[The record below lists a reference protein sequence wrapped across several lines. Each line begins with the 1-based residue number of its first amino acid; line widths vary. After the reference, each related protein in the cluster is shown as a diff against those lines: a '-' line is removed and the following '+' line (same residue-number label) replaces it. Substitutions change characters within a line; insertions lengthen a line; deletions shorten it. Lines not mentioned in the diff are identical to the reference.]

1 LNHNEPQVGLQGEGG
16 LFGNTNIDNKM
27 VAERIVNSNLKENI
41 QDLQGELNIITNSI
55 RDMIDNCDDKL
66 SQVIKQV
73 EKTNQ
78 M

>member
-1 LNHNEPQVGLQGEGG
+1 
-16 LFGNTNIDNKM
+16 M

-78 M
+78 MWK

>member
-1 LNHNEPQVGLQGEGG
+1 
-16 LFGNTNIDNKM
+16 M

-78 M
+78 MWLLDNFKKWIQRDKV